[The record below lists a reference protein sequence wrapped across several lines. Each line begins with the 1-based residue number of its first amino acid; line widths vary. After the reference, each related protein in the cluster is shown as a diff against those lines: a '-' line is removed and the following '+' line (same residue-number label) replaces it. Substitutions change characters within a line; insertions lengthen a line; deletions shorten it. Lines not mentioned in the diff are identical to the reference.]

1 MNTNEFDRL
10 LKEKIEQTSFAYKE
24 SDWQQLADKLP
35 AEKSRRI
42 LPFWVTVI
50 AASIILLAGGY
61 GLLRMTQQSP
71 LPTPELPPTSLSNAS
86 QPPLASPT
94 LPMHESSVAPSI
106 AVSHAPIHTTVITNA
121 NSSSTSNK
129 LLYPTTHEPAAE
141 EPVSTENNIG
151 MAFQDLVSPITAPSQ
166 LQEEQTKSPT
176 STAASETHPLLQKPT
191 VHTQAEKLPSLA
203 AFEDISETPQKK
215 HHPISFHIAG
225 GFNYGSLNAGYSAT
239 INAKRMLGDKL
250 FLEGGL
256 GFVQNQDIMAA
267 SMSTSQYNNVYNNN
281 SRGKAAR
288 VTKEVKGIYY
298 LQMAPSFG
306 YELWKKLSVGIG
318 ADIQRLLDGSQESRP
333 VVVSEEGFKLI
344 PIWDAGVMGKAEYTI
359 GKSITAGIA
368 YREGI
373 NNIVTGT
380 DNYYNRRYFQ
390 AQLKWKFLGK

>member
-35 AEKSRRI
+35 AETSRRT
-42 LPFWVTVI
+42 LPYWVTAI
-50 AASIILLAGGY
+50 AASVVLLAGGY
-61 GLLRMTQQSP
+61 GLLRMTQPSS
-71 LPTPELPPTSLSNAS
+71 LPAQDMPPTSLSNAS
-86 QPPLASPT
+86 QAPIAPPT
-94 LPMHESSVAPSI
+94 LPTHESSVAPSM
-106 AVSHAPIHTTVITNA
+106 AAAHAPIHTTNHTNA
-121 NSSSTSNK
+121 NSSSTNNK
-129 LLYPTTHEPAAE
+129 LLSSISPKPTVE
-141 EPVSTENNIG
+141 EPVSTETNTD
-151 MAFQDLVSPITAPSQ
+151 MAFHDLMTPSTTLTK
-166 LQEEQTKSPT
+166 LQEEQSKLPTTITAQETQQLLPKST
-176 STAASETHPLLQKPT
+176 PL
-191 VHTQAEKLPSLA
+191 TQLEKLPSLA
-203 AFEDISETPQKK
+203 AFEDIPETPQKK
-215 HHPISFHIAG
+215 HQPISFHLAG
-225 GFNYGSLNAGYSAT
+225 GFNYGSLNAGYSAAV
-239 INAKRMLGDKL
+239 NAKRMLGDKL

-267 SMSTSQYNNVYNNN
+267 SMSTSQYNSVYNNN

-298 LQMAPSFG
+298 LQMAPSVG